1 MKLLAP
7 TSNNIKLSAEKLK
20 NGGLVAFPTETV
32 YGLGADG
39 LNSIAVSKIFEAKQR
54 PTFNPLILHINS
66 AEMLNKIAVV
76 NNERIKGLIN
86 AFWPGP
92 LTLVLPK
99 KNIVPGIVTAGYETV
114 AVRMPNNKIA
124 LKLIEELGNPIAAP
138 SANSFGKLSPT
149 SAQHVVKQ
157 LGEKVDIVMDGGN
170 CSVGVES
177 TIIEITETKNYLLRP
192 GGIAKEEIEAIIGK
206 LELKKNTQ
214 NPNSPGQLKIHYAP
228 DIPIY
233 FYDEK
238 LLSKFAGKKLGG
250 LFFKESKR
258 DNYFSSIKILS
269 QSGNLREAASN
280 IFSFLHEFENEKL
293 DAIFVE
299 KIEKKG
305 LGYAIMDR
313 LDKAVNK
320 YRF

>member
-7 TSNNIKLSAEKLK
+7 TSNNIKLSSEKLK

-76 NNERIKGLIN
+76 NNERIKSLIN
-86 AFWPGP
+86 AFWSGP

-99 KNIVPGIVTAGYETV
+99 KNIVPEIVTAGYETV

-124 LKLIEELGNPIAAP
+124 LQLIEELGNPIAAP

-157 LGEKVDIVMDGGN
+157 LGEMIDIVLDGGN

-177 TIIEITETKNYLLRP
+177 TIVEITETKNYLLRP
-192 GGIAKEEIEAIIGK
+192 GGIAKEEIESIIGK

-228 DIPIY
+228 EIPIY
-233 FYDEK
+233 FFDEK
-238 LLSKFAGKKLGG
+238 LLSKFTNKKLGG
-250 LFFKESKR
+250 LFFKESKK

-280 IFSFLHEFENEKL
+280 VFSYLHEFENEKL
-293 DAIFVE
+293 DVIFVE
-299 KIEKKG
+299 KIERKG
-305 LGYAIMDR
+305 LGFAIMDR

>member
-1 MKLLAP
+1 MA
-7 TSNNIKLSAEKLK
+7 
-20 NGGLVAFPTETV
+20 G
-32 YGLGADG
+32 
-39 LNSIAVSKIFEAKQR
+39 
-54 PTFNPLILHINS
+54 TFNTCF
-66 AEMLNKIAVV
+66 A
-76 NNERIKGLIN
+76 
-86 AFWPGP
+86 
-92 LTLVLPK
+92 K
-99 KNIVPGIVTAGYETV
+99 KKYCSGIVTAGYETV

-124 LKLIEELGNPIAAP
+124 LKLIEGLGNPIAAP

-157 LGEKVDIVMDGGN
+157 LGEKVDIVLDGGN

-177 TIIEITETKNYLLRP
+177 TIVEITETKNYLLRP
-192 GGIAKEEIEAIIGK
+192 GGIAKEEIEEIIGK

-233 FYDEK
+233 FYDKK
-238 LLSKFAGKKLGG
+238 LLPKFAGKKLGG
-250 LFFKESKR
+250 LFFKESKK
-258 DNYFSSIKILS
+258 DKYFSSIKILS

-320 YRF
+320 YQF